1 MIGCRITKTGRQHI
15 IYMIIDHE
23 GARFFPSTR
32 PPTKKEINEIKNREA
47 RKQMDEI
54 IKEYNKN
61 RQNA

>member
-1 MIGCRITKTGRQHI
+1 MIGYRITKTGRQHI
-15 IYMIIDHE
+15 IYMIIDYE
-23 GARFFPSTR
+23 GTSFYPSTR
-32 PPTKKEINEIKNREA
+32 PPTKKEIKHIQLRDA